1 MRRCC
6 IMLREIYCE
15 EFHQKKIEFSDGL
28 NVVLGTKTADN
39 SIGKSTF
46 MLVVDFVFGG
56 STYAKSTDIL
66 NNVEPH
72 NICFKFEF
80 DGEFYYFSRKNT
92 DGNTVWKC
100 DENYNPLQSFSKDAY
115 CKWLS
120 EKYNIDIPQLSFR
133 DAVGRYIR
141 AYGKKNIDEF
151 RPLNAASVENGNKAC
166 LTLLKLFGKYQI
178 IAQLESNADASKEA
192 LSVFEK
198 AQKLQYVSKI
208 GKREYN
214 SNQKEI
220 EKLQREI
227 ADISSG
233 LEKGLLDADA
243 TASEEAIRIK
253 KELSRAKRMRSS
265 IKSKLNTLDENIE
278 YRFSQTSNTY
288 SELQKF
294 FPEVN
299 VRHIEEIE
307 LFHKKISGIF
317 KDELKEEKRVLLK
330 QLAEYDA
337 IVTALENQLQQLIKN
352 PNLSKIVLQKYADA
366 LKQIN
371 KMSAENEAHEKSDAL
386 KAAKRDAE
394 DTLNNAKSEQFGIVE
409 KAINAEME
417 RINNELYTEKFNA
430 PTIHFTDSNYN
441 FFTPND
447 TGTGI
452 AYKGLV
458 VFDLAIMHLTNLP
471 ILVHDSVVLKQISDD
486 AVESI
491 INQYISCGK
500 QVVIALDK
508 QESYSDKTAE
518 MLTQYAKLRLAPNG
532 EELFGRSWGKK
543 QN

>member
-1 MRRCC
+1 
-6 IMLREIYCE
+6 MLREIYCE

-56 STYAKSTDIL
+56 NTYAKAIDIL
-66 NNVEPH
+66 NNVNPH

-80 DGEFYYFSRKNT
+80 DGKFYYFSRKNT
-92 DGNTVWKC
+92 ESNTVWKC
-100 DENYNPLQSFSKDAY
+100 DEKYNPVASFSNDAY

-120 EKYNIDIPQLSFR
+120 GKYNIDIPQLSFR

-141 AYGKKNIDEF
+141 AYGKKNIEEF
-151 RPLNAASVENGNKAC
+151 RPLNAVSVENGNKAC

-178 IAQLESNADASKEA
+178 IAQLESAAEESKEA
-192 LSVFEK
+192 LSIFEK

-220 EKLQREI
+220 EKLQSEI
-227 ADISSG
+227 VDISSG

-253 KELSRAKRMRSS
+253 RELSRAKRMRSN
-265 IKSKLNTLDENIE
+265 IKSKISTLDENTE
-278 YRFSQTSNTY
+278 YRFSQTSTTY
-288 SELQKF
+288 SELQKY

-299 VRHIEEIE
+299 IRHIEEIE
-307 LFHKKISGIF
+307 FFHKKISGIF
-317 KDELKEEKRVLLK
+317 KDELKEEKRLLLK

-337 IVTALENQLQQLIKN
+337 IVTALENQLQQLVKN
-352 PNLSKIVLQKYADA
+352 PNLSKIVLQKYADT

-371 KMSAENEAHEKSDAL
+371 KMSAENEAHEKADML
-386 KAAKRDAE
+386 KAARKEAE
-394 DTLNNAKSEQFGIVE
+394 EALKNAKSEQFGIVE
-409 KAINAEME
+409 KKINAEME
-417 RINNELYTEKFNA
+417 RINSELYTEKFNA
-430 PTIHFTDSNYN
+430 PTIHFTESNYT

-491 INQYISCGK
+491 INQYIACGK

-508 QESYSDKTAE
+508 QDSYSEKTTE
-518 MLTQYAKLRLAPNG
+518 MLTQYSKLRLAPNG

-543 QN
+543 Q

>member
-1 MRRCC
+1 M
-6 IMLREIYCE
+6 E
-15 EFHQKKIEFSDGL
+15 
-28 NVVLGTKTADN
+28 A
-39 SIGKSTF
+39 
-46 MLVVDFVFGG
+46 
-56 STYAKSTDIL
+56 
-66 NNVEPH
+66 
-72 NICFKFEF
+72 
-80 DGEFYYFSRKNT
+80 
-92 DGNTVWKC
+92 
-100 DENYNPLQSFSKDAY
+100 FSKDAY

-151 RPLNAASVENGNKAC
+151 RPLNAAAVENGNKAC
-166 LTLLKLFGKYQI
+166 LTLLKLFGRYQI
-178 IAQLESNADASKEA
+178 IAQLESSAGTAQEA

-253 KELSRAKRMRSS
+253 KELSRAKRMRSN
-265 IKSKLNTLDENIE
+265 IKSKLSTLDENIE

-337 IVTALENQLQQLIKN
+337 IITALENQLQQLIKN
-352 PNLSKIVLQKYADA
+352 PNLSKIVLQKYADT

-371 KMSAENEAHEKSDAL
+371 KMSAENEAHEKADAL

-394 DTLNNAKSEQFGIVE
+394 EALNNAKSEQFGIVE

-508 QESYSDKTAE
+508 QESYSDKTAA

>member
-1 MRRCC
+1 
-6 IMLREIYCE
+6 MLREIYCE

-66 NNVEPH
+66 NNVDPH

-80 DGEFYYFSRKNT
+80 NGELYYFSRQNT
-92 DGNTVWKC
+92 NSDTVWKC
-100 DENYNPLQSFSKDAY
+100 DENYHPLEAFSKDAY

-120 EKYNIDIPQLSFR
+120 QKYNIDIPQLSFR

-151 RPLNAASVENGNKAC
+151 RPLNATAVENGNKAC
-166 LTLLKLFGKYQI
+166 LTLLKLFGRYQI
-178 IAQLESNADASKEA
+178 IAQLESSAKTAQEA

-253 KELSRAKRMRSS
+253 KELSRAKRMRSG
-265 IKSKLNTLDENIE
+265 IKSKISTLDENIE

-337 IVTALENQLQQLIKN
+337 IVTALENQLQQLIKY
-352 PNLSKIVLQKYADA
+352 PNLSKIVLQKYADT
-366 LKQIN
+366 LKEIN
-371 KMSAENEAHEKSDAL
+371 KMIAENEAHEKADAL
-386 KAAKRDAE
+386 KAAKRDAVE
-394 DTLNNAKSEQFGIVE
+394 ALNNAKSEQFGIVE

-518 MLTQYAKLRLAPNG
+518 MLTQYAILRLAPNG

>member
-1 MRRCC
+1 
-6 IMLREIYCE
+6 MLREIYCE

-80 DGEFYYFSRKNT
+80 DEEFYYFSRKNT
-92 DGNTVWKC
+92 DSNTVWKC
-100 DENYNPLQSFSKDAY
+100 DENYNPLEAFSKDAY

-151 RPLNAASVENGNKAC
+151 RPLNAAAVENGNKAC

-178 IAQLESNADASKEA
+178 IAQLESNADVSKEA

-253 KELSRAKRMRSS
+253 KELSRAKRMRSN
-265 IKSKLNTLDENIE
+265 IKSKLSTLDENIE

-317 KDELKEEKRVLLK
+317 KDELKEEKKVLLK

-337 IVTALENQLQQLIKN
+337 IVTALENQLHQLIKN

-371 KMSAENEAHEKSDAL
+371 KMSAENEAHEKSDSL
-386 KAAKRDAE
+386 KAAKREAE

-518 MLTQYAKLRLAPNG
+518 MLNQYAKLRLAPNG

>member
-1 MRRCC
+1 
-6 IMLREIYCE
+6 MLREIYCE

-80 DGEFYYFSRKNT
+80 DEEFCYFSRKNT
-92 DGNTVWKC
+92 DSNTVWKC
-100 DENYNPLQSFSKDAY
+100 DENYNPLEAFSKDAY

-151 RPLNAASVENGNKAC
+151 RPLNAAAVENGNKAC

-178 IAQLESNADASKEA
+178 IAQLESNADVSKEA

-253 KELSRAKRMRSS
+253 KELSRAKRMRSN
-265 IKSKLNTLDENIE
+265 IKSKLSTLDENIE

-317 KDELKEEKRVLLK
+317 KDELKEEKKVLLK

-371 KMSAENEAHEKSDAL
+371 KMSAENEAHEKSDSL
-386 KAAKRDAE
+386 KAAKREAE

-518 MLTQYAKLRLAPNG
+518 MLNQYAKLRLAPNG